1 MERSAFLERLRAR
14 LTAEDVQPDVL
25 LRADLPEHHGLDSRE
40 RIDLFVDRLRE
51 LGVEVQVV
59 ASRLDVRDA
68 VERLVKERA
77 WGSVACAPGRSWQGI
92 AKQRTADAR
101 KAAFGLSEAEW
112 AVAETGTIVVK
123 SSADERR
130 GYSLLPPAVGFIV
143 SQRRVRETL
152 GDVLHEIAAEERP
165 LPSCLSFISGPSSTA
180 DIASVHVVGVHG
192 PGEVFVWV
200 IAEDSGLRGD

>member
-14 LTAEDVQPDVL
+14 LTAEEAQADVL
-25 LRADLPEHHGLDSRE
+25 LRANLPEHHGLDSRE

-51 LGVEVQVV
+51 LGVEVETVTSQQD
-59 ASRLDVRDA
+59 ARDA
-68 VERLVKERA
+68 VERLMSERA
-77 WGSVACAPGRSWQGI
+77 WQSVACASGLSWQGI
-92 AKQRTADAR
+92 AKQRIANAR
-101 KAAFGLSEAEW
+101 EAAFGLSEADW
-112 AVAETGTIVVK
+112 AVAETGTVVMR

-130 GYSLLPPAVGFIV
+130 DYSLLPPAVGFIV
-143 SQRRVRETL
+143 PQRRICETL
-152 GDVLHEIAAEERP
+152 GDVLREIAADERP

-200 IAEDSGLRGD
+200 IAEGSGLSGD